1 MAKPQAQ
8 SGTSAL
14 EQERRALLEEAL
26 AQPGIAE
33 AMRVHK
39 LQQAADKALDPY
51 RIATRP
57 FFKVTTTNHTNPQ

>member
-1 MAKPQAQ
+1 MAKSQAQ

-26 AQPGIAE
+26 AQPGIPE
-33 AMRVHK
+33 VMRVHK
-39 LQQAADKALDPY
+39 LWRAADKVLDPY

-57 FFKVTTTNHTNPQ
+57 FFKVTTTNRANPR